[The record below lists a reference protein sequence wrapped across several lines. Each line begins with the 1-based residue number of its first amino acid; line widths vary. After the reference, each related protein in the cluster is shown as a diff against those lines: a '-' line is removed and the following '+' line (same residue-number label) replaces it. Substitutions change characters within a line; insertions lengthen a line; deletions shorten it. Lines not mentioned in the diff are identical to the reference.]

1 MIMNSFNDIVKRV
14 SEVTPSFNT
23 HALTGLTEEQIDSS
37 PEFIALVFREGFK
50 LINDDIE
57 LIGYRILNPEERV
70 IFELKQG
77 SSKQSRARVPLT
89 TSHLS
94 LVRYTV
100 RHRDTFIERE
110 IYTPY
115 LHNNMITIHD
125 KNSIIKKV
133 LLEKT
138 FSRVEDKD
146 TDGLSVS
153 PIRVNMKFNRKTPW
167 RIESYV
173 GNNFYSHFI
182 VVAHMWSGNKKS
194 RICERTIVHY
204 LLAKFGFEK
213 TLKKF
218 GLTKQEVVLVD
229 KIDDDTDRYEYFAGR
244 AYDHGSPDGPGLF
257 LKVKREIMSV
267 DLTCKFVVNLM
278 YVLRFFS
285 YQNIDN
291 VYQEA
296 GDPWKVILG
305 SLLQDEKL
313 PGRAYNNTISHL
325 RSADHFID
333 PITLRRFQSFGLLT
347 GENDDIYDLLIYIFI
362 NIDAD
367 MANYDSQDIYNC
379 RLDLSNILVEMYAR
393 KIFHSLYSLVKKTNI
408 TQKDVKNALSM
419 PSMMFKPNASGKKD
433 DSEQYLSPPDIVGD
447 NYLFSGG
454 LNKIRLNGKPEQHL
468 HSSAAVAESVNAF
481 VGKPIGKTGYI
492 NPYIATS
499 PNGAVERPDYAA
511 EIDIIQNFIPR

>member
-1 MIMNSFNDIVKRV
+1 MSSFNDIVRAV
-14 SEVTPSFNT
+14 SEAMPDFND
-23 HALTGLTEEQIDSS
+23 HALRGLVEEQIDSS

-57 LIGYRILNPEERV
+57 LIGYRLLTPEERV

-77 SSKQSRARVPLT
+77 SSKQSRSRVPLT
-89 TSHLS
+89 VSHLS
-94 LVRYTV
+94 LVRYTI
-100 RHRDTFIERE
+100 RFRDTYIERE

-115 LHNNMITIHD
+115 IHNNMITIHD

-146 TDGLSVS
+146 TNGLSVS
-153 PIRVNMKFNRKTPW
+153 PIRVNMKFNRKMTY
-167 RIESYV
+167 RIESFV
-173 GNNFYSHFI
+173 GGGWYSHFI
-182 VVAHMWSGNKKS
+182 IVAHMWSGNKKS

-218 GLTKQEVVLVD
+218 GLSKFDVSFVEKVG
-229 KIDDDTDRYEYFAGR
+229 DDTDKFEYFAGR
-244 AYDHGSPDGPGLF
+244 PYDSTDPAGPGLF
-257 LKVKREIMSV
+257 LRVKRELMS
-267 DLTCKFVVNLM
+267 DDQSCKFIVNLM

-285 YQNIDN
+285 IQNINN
-291 VYQEA
+291 VYVES
-296 GDPWKVILG
+296 GDVWKTILG
-305 SLLQDEKL
+305 FLLQDETL
-313 PGRAYNNTISHL
+313 EGRAYNNTISHL

-333 PITLRRFQSFGLLT
+333 PITVQRFTSFGLLT
-347 GENDDIYDLLIYIFI
+347 GDGANIYDLLVHIFI

-367 MANYDSQDIYNC
+367 MANYDSQDIYDC

-393 KIFHSLYSLVKKTNI
+393 KIFHQLYGLVKKTNI
-408 TQKDVKNALSM
+408 TLKDVKNALSLS
-419 PSMMFKPNASGKKD
+419 SMMFKPNASGRKD

-468 HSSAAVAESVNAF
+468 HPSVAVAESFSAF

-492 NPYIATS
+492 NPYITTS
-499 PNGAVERPDYAA
+499 PNGAVVHPDYAA
-511 EIDIIQNFIPR
+511 EVDAIKPFIPR

>member
-1 MIMNSFNDIVKRV
+1 MTFDDIVKRV
-14 SEVTPSFNT
+14 SDETPSFND
-23 HALTGLTEEQIDSS
+23 HALRGLVEEQIDSS

-57 LIGYRILNPEERV
+57 LVGYRILTPEERV

-100 RHRDTFIERE
+100 RYRDVYIERE

-115 LHNNMITIHD
+115 MHNNMITIYD
-125 KNSIIKKV
+125 KHSIIKKV
-133 LLEKT
+133 FLEKT
-138 FSRVEDKD
+138 ISRVEDKD

-153 PIRVNMKFNRKTPW
+153 PIRVNMKFNRRTPW

-173 GNNFYSHFI
+173 GREFYSHFI
-182 VVAHMWSGNKKS
+182 IVAHMWSGNKKS
-194 RICERTIVHY
+194 RICERTIIHY
-204 LLAKFGFEK
+204 LLAKFGFDK
-213 TLKKF
+213 TLKSF
-218 GLTKQEVVLVD
+218 GLSRADVSFVESIGD
-229 KIDDDTDRYEYFAGR
+229 DIDRFEYFA
-244 AYDHGSPDGPGLF
+244 AKPYDHSIPDGPGLF
-257 LKVKREIMSV
+257 LKVKRELMS
-267 DLTCKFVVNLM
+267 DDQSCKFVVNLM
-278 YVLRFFS
+278 YVLRFFTK
-285 YQNIDN
+285 QNIDN
-291 VYQEA
+291 VYDEDA
-296 GDPWKVILG
+296 AVWKVILG

-313 PGRAYNNTISHL
+313 EARAYNNTVSHL

-333 PITLRRFQSFGLLT
+333 PITLARFRSFGLMT
-347 GENDDIYDLLIYIFI
+347 GENDNIYNLLIHIFI

-393 KIFHSLYSLVKKTNI
+393 KIFWSLYGLVKKTNI
-408 TQKDVKNALSM
+408 TVKDVKNALSLS
-419 PSMMFKPNASGKKD
+419 SMMFKPNSSGKKD

-447 NYLFSGG
+447 NYLLSGG

-468 HSSAAVAESVNAF
+468 HSSVAVAESINAF

-492 NPYIATS
+492 NPYITTA
-499 PNGAVERPDYAA
+499 PNGAVVRPDYADSVDV
-511 EIDIIQNFIPR
+511 IKPFIPR